1 MVSDA
6 EKELSIFA
14 ATRRAVRWMLATL
27 SSHAGKAAKTP
38 PRRLALDGTIPAPR
52 QRKQARSPRVRHGV
66 GMDGERA
73 SAIRGVGTIGV
84 SERTMGVSGL
94 SDALTRHGP
103 HPIHPMS
110 AARHPS
116 SSSRISSSSNIEVS
130 TTIIPG
136 TLRLAFRRPRCP
148 SPQCRLGRAPPY
160 RRDSPARAARANV
173 RGQET
178 PPD

>member
-84 SERTMGVSGL
+84 SERTMGVSGP

-116 SSSRISSSSNIEVS
+116 SSSRVSSSSRIEVS
-130 TTIIPG
+130 TTITPG
-136 TLRLAFRRPRCP
+136 TLLLAFRQPRCP
-148 SPQCRLGRAPPY
+148 APRCQPDRAPPC
-160 RRDSPARAARANV
+160 RRDSPPRGDRANV
-173 RGQET
+173 PCLGT
-178 PPD
+178 PLD